1 MAVNKNT
8 HLAENQSSLDDLIY
22 VEALP
27 KESNVNE
34 IGSIHLKM
42 ISETQPEYR

>member
-1 MAVNKNT
+1 MGVGINT

-22 VEALP
+22 LEALTA
-27 KESNVNE
+27 ENDVNE
-34 IGSIHLKM
+34 IDSIHLKM